1 METSRRWFMSF
12 GLKLP
17 PREREKKITNKLMKG
32 FYVLLTSGWE
42 ERKFG

>member
-17 PREREKKITNKLMKG
+17 PRERERITNKLMKG